1 MSKKTEKRVSSG
13 EEVRNKRPFKI
24 STIIDA
30 LAKSAAAGAI
40 VFGAFIANTYQAKM
54 SSINLINQ
62 REQAESQLRA
72 NMFNNLI
79 GPIAGPYTNGTEI
92 RPERERLLIELLT
105 LNFHEHFEFKPLLKH
120 VDERLTEELSPDQAE
135 KECGSLRSVA
145 RRVKDRQIAMLIKE
159 GADPPYNLFIDYVPK
174 SELERNDFT
183 PAEPLDESRD
193 IKAWTSD
200 EICQPIQIMSPD
212 EKWAVSISIVEIDWN
227 KQTVGVSMSLM
238 SKPLD
243 EKERYVSTPK
253 KFTLTWYDFPLTDN
267 TTLADGNRFSL
278 AIHTMYKSQRLL
290 NLKLIW
296 FPKGYFTPRE
306 RPIDYRQFLEKLG
319 IEIEKEGKKE

>member
-1 MSKKTEKRVSSG
+1 MSKEAKKKVSSG
-13 EEVRNKRPFKI
+13 EEVRNKRLFKF
-24 STIIDA
+24 STLIDA

-72 NMFNNLI
+72 NMFSNLI
-79 GPIAGPYTNGTEI
+79 SPIVGPYSNGIEVK
-92 RPERERLLIELLT
+92 PERERLLVELLT
-105 LNFHEHFEFKPLLKH
+105 LNFYEHFEFKPLLEY
-120 VDERLTEELSPDQAE
+120 VDERLSVELKEEEAA
-135 KECGSLRSVA
+135 KECDSLRSIA

-159 GADPPYNLFIDYVPK
+159 GAGPPYNLFFNYVP
-174 SELERNDFT
+174 EDQLEGNDFSF
-183 PAEPLDESRD
+183 ARQMGDSRD
-193 IKAWTSD
+193 IYAWTSD
-200 EICQPIQIMSPD
+200 ETCQPIQIVSPD
-212 EKWAVSISIVEIDWN
+212 EKWKVNISIVKFDWN
-227 KQTVGVSMSLM
+227 KQTVGVSMSLE
-238 SKPLD
+238 SKSVN
-243 EKERYVSTPK
+243 KNGRYIGTPK

-278 AIHTMYKSQRLL
+278 AVHTMKKSQSFIH
-290 NLKLIW
+290 LKLIW

-319 IEIEKEGKKE
+319 IEIEKKGEKE